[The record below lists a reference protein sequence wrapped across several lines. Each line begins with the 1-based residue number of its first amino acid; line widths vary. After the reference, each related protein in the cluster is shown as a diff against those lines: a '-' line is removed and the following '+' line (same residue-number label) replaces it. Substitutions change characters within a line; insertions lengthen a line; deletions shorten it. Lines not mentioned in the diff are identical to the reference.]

1 MNVPYG
7 WNSSQS
13 HVGVFKGRVLG
24 AKHILSFSKTCIF
37 AKSWCFF
44 TDSKTS
50 PFQRQRTPGLF
61 WVSSFLFL
69 YEHTRLI
76 LRGRTCPLQKAEA
89 YPNAQVYKQNK
100 AGRKRPQTSV
110 PAIQPSSPHCSGIFC
125 SHTILLIHRELRVKS
140 FIMSC

>member
-89 YPNAQVYKQNK
+89 YPNAQVYKQN
-100 AGRKRPQTSV
+100 RKREGRDPKLQFQRFNLAAHIALGYSV
-110 PAIQPSSPHCSGIFC
+110 A
-125 SHTILLIHRELRVKS
+125 TILLIHRELRVKS